1 MDKTKIPNPIGKY
14 KLRFVFKVVI
24 CIVWVVGL
32 GCSSTSTVKRS
43 KVDKNG
49 NEIRNL
55 TLKLTY
61 KISHSGIVA
70 DYWMKALIPQTIQ
83 GKQIINAINYSIP
96 PDSVGFEG
104 NDKYVY
110 FSLHNFS
117 YSNKIQISIDASLY
131 RQGEEQVDSLRL
143 NTQELKKYL
152 SAEKYIESNNLS
164 IKKVAD
170 SLKKENDL
178 ETIVQTYIFVKNHLT
193 YYSDGNPDTVG
204 ALSALQKGF
213 GDCSEYSDLFIA
225 LLRANKI
232 PARTARGIFINY
244 WGPNPW
250 HAWAEVYVPK
260 NGWVIF
266 DPSRKHSIVNDG
278 EKFQNVA
285 HSNNYMI
292 FSQERHDP
300 LINKGV
306 HYSYFGFGLN
316 RKPISVKCSYSIN
329 EY

>member
-1 MDKTKIPNPIGKY
+1 MEKTRIPNPVNKN
-14 KLRFVFKVVI
+14 RFQFIFRVII
-24 CIVWVVGL
+24 CIVWLAGL
-32 GCSSTSTVKRS
+32 SCSSTHTNKSRTV
-43 KVDKNG
+43 DNNG

-61 KISHSGIVA
+61 KISHFGTVV
-70 DYWMKALIPQTIQ
+70 DYRMKALIPQTIQ
-83 GKQIINAINYSIP
+83 GKQKINAITYSTP

-104 NDKYVY
+104 TDKYVY
-110 FSLHNFS
+110 FSLHNFK
-117 YSNKIQISIDASLY
+117 YSNKIQLSIDASLY
-131 RQGEEQVDSLRL
+131 KQGEEQVDSLRL
-143 NTQELKKYL
+143 NTQALKKYL
-152 SAEKYIESNNLS
+152 SAEKYIESNNPS
-164 IKKVAD
+164 IKKVAE

-232 PARTARGIFINY
+232 PARTVRGIFINY

-306 HYSYFGFGLN
+306 HYSYFSYGSN
-316 RKPISVKCSYSIN
+316 TKQTSVNCSYSIN